1 MALEMTYDAGNRK
14 DVRKLEKAAKH
25 AEHARIEYTRRIMS
39 EALGRT
45 WMHSLLA
52 RCNVFHTP
60 FVRGSIDITAFNCGS
75 QNVGLQI
82 FADVIIHCP
91 TEYILMM
98 QEASHKELANDRHDS
113 NDRSSN
119 GEQPGSPN
127 GGRDPEGSD
136 PFDGDYDPYVG
147 EEG

>member
-1 MALEMTYDAGNRK
+1 MTYDAGNRK

-39 EALGRT
+39 EALGRV

-60 FVRGSIDITAFNCGS
+60 FVRGAADITAFNCGT
-75 QNVGLQI
+75 QNVGLQL
-82 FADVIIHCP
+82 FADVIVNCP

-98 QEASHKELANDRHDS
+98 QEASHKELSNDRHDS
-113 NDRSSN
+113 DNRSPSGQSAG
-119 GEQPGSPN
+119 GEPSR
-127 GGRDPEGSD
+127 RDHEGPD
-136 PFDGDYDPYVG
+136 PSSGDYDPYATR
-147 EEG
+147 EET